1 MPLNIAFL
9 FSGDVDSP
17 TNHVLLT
24 AIKHMNRAQYDP
36 IILVKNPDGVFSQKL
51 KQNRLPFKVFTGEL
65 IEPTT
70 GRFRGAIQTFKESF
84 GILGT
89 IGSLKIDA
97 ILSCEMRFLI
107 PWAPAAF
114 VGKKPLFWLQESIWG
129 DYPIAT
135 MWSGYTHL
143 FFPVSQQALASLPS
157 DLQKRARLKGLPTPE
172 QLKQDPSAAKKYL
185 ESLFKDCI

>member
-17 TNHVLLT
+17 TNTVLLE

-36 IILVKNPDGVFSQKL
+36 VILVKNPDGVFSQKL

-65 IEPTT
+65 IDPTT

-97 ILSCEMRFLI
+97 VLSCEMRFLI

-114 VGKKPLFWLQESIWG
+114 VGKKPFFWLQESLWG

-143 FFPVSQQALASLPS
+143 FFPVSQQVMASLPP
-157 DLQKRARLKGLPTPE
+157 DLQKRARLKRLPTPE
-172 QLKQDPSAAKKYL
+172 QLEQDPSAAKKYL